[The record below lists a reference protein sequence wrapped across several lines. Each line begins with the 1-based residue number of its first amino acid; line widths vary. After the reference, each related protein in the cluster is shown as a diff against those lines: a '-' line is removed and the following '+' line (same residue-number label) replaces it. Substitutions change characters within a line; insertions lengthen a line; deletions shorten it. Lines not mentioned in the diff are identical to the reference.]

1 MGMSSHVTLCVSGYL
16 NNSNS
21 PVYLIM
27 SSISSAFLWVASPM
41 SLFLYL
47 CLCLLFFRILCLS
60 IYLSETCL
68 FFMALIYL
76 LYYSSQLMDPK
87 MDQCFNLT
95 CSIKTSDL
103 LQAKFPDE
111 FTNKAALK
119 IMISLIVQEMAFLDG
134 ASYLESTHQCIF
146 MWEGSWER

>member
-1 MGMSSHVTLCVSGYL
+1 MSTVLQILYL
-16 NNSNS
+16 
-21 PVYLIM
+21 
-27 SSISSAFLWVASPM
+27 SISRSIFLS
-41 SLFLYL
+41 FLQK
-47 CLCLLFFRILCLS
+47 RV
-60 IYLSETCL
+60 
-68 FFMALIYL
+68 
-76 LYYSSQLMDPK
+76 YSSWFSSNLAFYSLQLMDPK

>member
-1 MGMSSHVTLCVSGYL
+1 MYFRLVCVFVSGYL
-16 NNSNS
+16 RNSNS

-76 LYYSSQLMDPK
+76 LYYLSQLMDPK